1 MDIKIVV
8 ADDHPLIRLGLTAQ
22 LTQLGYRHIF
32 EAWDQVSLQKAVTT
46 MSGIGLVLL
55 DVVMPGLDGP
65 NWTVLFCEQ
74 HSALPVLLFS
84 GLMEGELRARFGH
97 CSNVLGLVSK
107 SRGTNELS
115 TAIDLALAGQTQWT
129 GSAVATQP
137 TPQTATPLPKLTP
150 KQAAVVHLVCL
161 GLTNR
166 EIGLELEMQE
176 GTVKNH
182 LKDVFV
188 RLGVTNRTQL
198 ALRLR

>member
-22 LTQLGYRHIF
+22 LTQLGYRDIF

-74 HSALPVLLFS
+74 HSALRVLLFS